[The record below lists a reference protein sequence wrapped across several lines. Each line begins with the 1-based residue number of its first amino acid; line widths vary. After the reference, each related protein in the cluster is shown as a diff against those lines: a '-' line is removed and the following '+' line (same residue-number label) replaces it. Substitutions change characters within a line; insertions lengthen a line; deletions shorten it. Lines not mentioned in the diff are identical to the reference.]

1 MQGISASEAIRRR
14 ARVRQG
20 RWQMAVLAGGDPE
33 ATMMCSTVA
42 VAFSQSMTL
51 QASLPFGLE
60 RGVQDGR
67 DPTD

>member
-1 MQGISASEAIRRR
+1 
-14 ARVRQG
+14 
-20 RWQMAVLAGGDPE
+20 MAVLAGGDPE